1 MMKMHKNIG
10 IAPRY
15 PLLLVD
21 DEDSWLQ
28 SFRATL
34 LSQGIDNVVLLNDG
48 SKVMG
53 TLAEHQFCAV
63 VVDLMM
69 PIVSGEE
76 LIPKIVEEHPELP
89 VLVISG
95 INEIKAVVN
104 CIRKGAFDFIVKTE
118 DRNTLIAGVRH
129 AIEIFELRQ
138 ENNSLQQRFFKD
150 GPDRPELFSEIV
162 TAHKSMLSIFKY
174 IEAIA
179 ETARPVLITGETGVG
194 KELIA
199 RAVHK
204 ASGRKG
210 SFVAV
215 NIAGLDD
222 NIFSDTLFGHKKGA
236 FTGAS
241 EARIGLV
248 EKAKNGTLFLDEI
261 GDLSPVSQTKLLR
274 LLQEHEFLP
283 LGSDMTKRS
292 TARIIT
298 ATHQS
303 IMGMQKQGKF
313 RKDLFFRLRGHM
325 LNIPPLRERM
335 EDLPLLVSHFL
346 DEVQSETGSDME
358 ADVHEI
364 SSFLDSYPFPGNVR
378 ELQML
383 VHDAASICGY
393 KKLLPNHF
401 KKLLVM
407 PVESLEPGKLIIES
421 GESVTF
427 GTRLPTLPEV
437 RARLIDEALRR
448 TKGNQSSAAQL
459 IGVTRQAVSKFLKK
473 KGCVLNLGTGM

>member
-1 MMKMHKNIG
+1 MNKTTG
-10 IAPRY
+10 LTPRY

-34 LSQGIDNVVLLNDG
+34 RSQGIDNVVLLNDG
-48 SKVMG
+48 TKTME
-53 TLAEHQFCAV
+53 TLAQRQFCAV
-63 VVDLMM
+63 AVDLMM
-69 PIVSGEE
+69 PGVSGEE

-95 INEIKAVVN
+95 LNEIKAVVN

-118 DRNTLIAGVRH
+118 DRNTLIAGIRH

-150 GPDRPELFSEIV
+150 LPDRPELFTEIV
-162 TAHKSMLSIFKY
+162 TAHKDMLSIFKY

-179 ETARPVLITGETGVG
+179 ETSRPVLVTGESGVG
-194 KELIA
+194 KELVA
-199 RAVHK
+199 RAVHN

-210 SFVAV
+210 DFVAV
-215 NIAGLDD
+215 NVAGLDD
-222 NIFSDTLFGHKKGA
+222 NVFSDTLFGHKKGA
-236 FTGAS
+236 FTGAT

-261 GDLSPVSQTKLLR
+261 GDLSPASQTKLLR
-274 LLQEHEFLP
+274 LLQEHEFMP
-283 LGSDMTKRS
+283 LGSDMAKRS
-292 TARIIT
+292 SARIIT

-303 IMGMQKQGKF
+303 VIGMQEEGKF

-325 LNIPPLRERM
+325 LNIPPLRERR
-335 EDLPLLVSHFL
+335 EDLPLLISHFL
-346 DEVQSETGSDME
+346 DEVQRENSNEVE

-364 SSFLDSYPFPGNVR
+364 SAYLDNYPFPGNVR
-378 ELQML
+378 ELQHL

-393 KKLLPNHF
+393 KELTAEHF
-401 KKLLVM
+401 KKLLVGPGEPSETAV
-407 PVESLEPGKLIIES
+407 PVNDS

-427 GTRLPTLPEV
+427 GSRLPTLQEV

-459 IGVTRQAVSKFLKK
+459 IGVTRQAVSKYLKK
-473 KGCVLNLGTGM
+473 NG

>member
-1 MMKMHKNIG
+1 MSKSTG
-10 IAPRY
+10 QTPRY

-34 LSQGIDNVVLLNDG
+34 RSQGIDNVVLLSDG
-48 SKVMG
+48 TKTMQ
-53 TLAEHQFCAV
+53 TLAQRQFCAV
-63 VVDLMM
+63 AVDLMM
-69 PIVSGEE
+69 PGVSGEE
-76 LIPKIVEEHPELP
+76 LIPQIVEEHPELP

-95 INEIKAVVN
+95 LNEIKAVVN

-138 ENNSLQQRFFKD
+138 ENKSLQQRFFKD
-150 GPDRPELFSEIV
+150 SPDRPELFSEIV
-162 TAHKSMLSIFKY
+162 TAHKDMISIFKY

-179 ETARPVLITGETGVG
+179 ETSRPVLVTGESGVG
-194 KELIA
+194 KELVA
-199 RAVHK
+199 LAVHN

-210 SFVAV
+210 DFVPV
-215 NIAGLDD
+215 NVAGLDD
-222 NIFSDTLFGHKKGA
+222 NVFSDTLFGHKKGA

-261 GDLSPVSQTKLLR
+261 GDLSPASQTKLLR
-274 LLQEHEFLP
+274 LLQEHEFMP
-283 LGSDMTKRS
+283 LGSDMAKRS
-292 TARIIT
+292 SARIIT

-303 IMGMQKQGKF
+303 FKAMQEQGKF

-325 LNIPPLRERM
+325 LNIPPLRERRG
-335 EDLPLLVSHFL
+335 DLPLLISHFL
-346 DEVQSETGSDME
+346 NEVQAETSSEVE
-358 ADVHEI
+358 ADVHEL
-364 SSFLDSYPFPGNVR
+364 SAFLDSYPFPGNVR
-378 ELQML
+378 ELQHL

-393 KKLLPNHF
+393 KELKPEHF
-401 KKLLVM
+401 KKLLVV
-407 PVESLEPGKLIIES
+407 PGESLEKVAPVSDSE
-421 GESVTF
+421 ESVSF
-427 GTRLPTLPEV
+427 GIRLPTLQEV
-437 RARLIDEALRR
+437 RARLIDEALHR

-459 IGVTRQAVSKFLKK
+459 IGVTRQAVSKYLKK
-473 KGCVLNLGTGM
+473 NG

>member
-1 MMKMHKNIG
+1 MLKSTG
-10 IAPRY
+10 LTPRY

-34 LSQGIDNVVLLNDG
+34 RSQGIDNVVLLNDG
-48 SKVMG
+48 TRVMD
-53 TLAEHQFCAV
+53 TLSERQFCAV
-63 VVDLMM
+63 AVDLMM
-69 PIVSGEE
+69 PGISGEE

-138 ENNSLQQRFFKD
+138 ENTSLQQRFFKE
-150 GPDRPELFSEIV
+150 GPDRPELFAEIV
-162 TAHKSMLSIFKY
+162 TAHKDMVSIFKY

-179 ETARPVLITGETGVG
+179 ETSRPVLITGESGVG

-210 SFVAV
+210 NFVAV

-222 NIFSDTLFGHKKGA
+222 NIISDTLFGHKKGA
-236 FTGAS
+236 FTGAT

-261 GDLSPVSQTKLLR
+261 GDLSPASQTKLLR
-274 LLQEHEFLP
+274 LLQEHEFMP
-283 LGSDMTKRS
+283 LGSDMAKRS
-292 TARIIT
+292 SARIIT

-303 IMGMQKQGKF
+303 IAGMQENGKF

-325 LNIPPLRERM
+325 LNIPPLRERK
-335 EDLPLLVSHFL
+335 EDLPLLISHFL
-346 DEVQSETGSDME
+346 EEVQTETGCEID
-358 ADVHEI
+358 ANVHDI
-364 SSFLDSYPFPGNVR
+364 TSFLDNYPFPGNVR
-378 ELQML
+378 ELQHL
-383 VHDAASICGY
+383 VHDASGICGY
-393 KKLLPNHF
+393 KELMPTHF
-401 KKLLVM
+401 KKLLVV
-407 PVESLEPGKLIIES
+407 PGKSLES
-421 GESVTF
+421 GTSPSDSSESVTF
-427 GTRLPTLPEV
+427 GSRLPTLQEV
-437 RARLIDEALRR
+437 RGRLIDEALRR

-459 IGVTRQAVSKFLKK
+459 IGVTRQAVSKYLKK
-473 KGCVLNLGTGM
+473 NG

>member
-1 MMKMHKNIG
+1 MNKSTG
-10 IAPRY
+10 LTPRF

-34 LSQGIDNVVLLNDG
+34 RSQGIDNVVLLNDG
-48 SKVMG
+48 TRVME
-53 TLAEHQFCAV
+53 TLAERKFCAV
-63 VVDLMM
+63 AVDLMM
-69 PIVSGEE
+69 PHVSGED
-76 LIPKIVEEHPELP
+76 LIPQIVEEYPELP

-95 INEIKAVVN
+95 LNEIKAVVN

-138 ENNSLQQRFFKD
+138 ENKSLQKRFFKD
-150 GPDRPELFSEIV
+150 SPDRPELFAEIV
-162 TAHKSMLSIFKY
+162 TAHKDMISIFKY

-179 ETARPVLITGETGVG
+179 ETSRPVLITGESGVG

-199 RAVHK
+199 RAVHN

-210 SFVAV
+210 DFVAV

-222 NIFSDTLFGHKKGA
+222 NVFSDTLFGHKKGA
-236 FTGAS
+236 FTGAT

-261 GDLSPVSQTKLLR
+261 GDLSPASQTKLLR
-274 LLQEHEFLP
+274 LLQEHEFMP
-283 LGSDMTKRS
+283 LGSDMSKRS
-292 TARIIT
+292 SARIIT

-303 IMGMQKQGKF
+303 ITGMQEHGKF

-325 LNIPPLRERM
+325 LNIPPLKERRG
-335 EDLPLLVSHFL
+335 DLPLLISHFL
-346 DEVQSETGSDME
+346 DEVRLDSGNEVE

-364 SSFLDSYPFPGNVR
+364 SAFLESYPFPGNVR
-378 ELQML
+378 ELQHL

-393 KKLLPNHF
+393 KELKTEHF
-401 KKLLVM
+401 KKLLVV
-407 PVESLEPGKLIIES
+407 PGENVESVDVLADP

-427 GTRLPTLPEV
+427 GTRLPTLQEV

-459 IGVTRQAVSKFLKK
+459 IGVTRQAVSKYLKK
-473 KGCVLNLGTGM
+473 NG

>member
-1 MMKMHKNIG
+1 MHKVAG
-10 IAPRY
+10 LTPRY

-34 LSQGIDNVVLLNDG
+34 RSQGIDNVVLLNDG
-48 SKVMG
+48 TKVMEVLG
-53 TLAEHQFCAV
+53 RNKFCAV
-63 VVDLMM
+63 AVDLMM
-69 PIVSGEE
+69 PGISGEE
-76 LIPKIVEEHPELP
+76 LIPQIVEEHPELP

-95 INEIKAVVN
+95 LNDIKAVVN

-118 DRNTLIAGVRH
+118 ERNTLIAGVRH

-138 ENNSLQQRFFKD
+138 ENSSLQQSFFMD
-150 GPDRPELFSEIV
+150 GPDRPELFSEII
-162 TAHKSMLSIFKY
+162 TAHKDMYSIFKY

-179 ETARPVLITGETGVG
+179 ETSRPVLITGESGVG

-210 SFVAV
+210 EFVAV
-215 NIAGLDD
+215 NVAGLDD

-236 FTGAS
+236 FTGAA

-248 EKAKNGTLFLDEI
+248 EKAKKGTLFLDEI
-261 GDLSPVSQTKLLR
+261 GDLSQTSQTKLLR
-274 LLQEHEFLP
+274 LLQEHEFMP
-283 LGSDMTKRS
+283 LGSDMAKRS
-292 TARIIT
+292 SARIIT

-303 IMGMQKQGKF
+303 INGMQEHGKF

-325 LNIPPLRERM
+325 LCIPPLRERM
-335 EDLPLLVSHFL
+335 EDIPLLLSHFL
-346 DEVQSETGSDME
+346 NEVQAEVGVDVE

-364 SSFLDSYPFPGNVR
+364 ARFLANYSFPGNIR
-378 ELQML
+378 ELQHL
-383 VHDAASICGY
+383 VHDAAGICGY
-393 KKLLPNHF
+393 KGLMAKHF
-401 KKLLVM
+401 KKLLVV
-407 PVESLEPGKLIIES
+407 PLESSSSGFNTALE
-421 GESVTF
+421 ESVTF
-427 GTRLPTLPEV
+427 GTRLPTLHEL
-437 RARLIDEALRR
+437 RSKLFDEALRR

-459 IGVTRQAVSKFLKK
+459 IGVTRQAVSKYLKK
-473 KGCVLNLGTGM
+473 NEYD

>member
-1 MMKMHKNIG
+1 MNKTTG
-10 IAPRY
+10 LTPRY

-34 LSQGIDNVVLLNDG
+34 RSQGIDNVVLLNDG
-48 SKVMG
+48 TKTME
-53 TLAEHQFCAV
+53 TLAQRQFCAV
-63 VVDLMM
+63 AVDLMM
-69 PIVSGEE
+69 PGISGEE
-76 LIPKIVEEHPELP
+76 LIPGIVEEHPELP

-95 INEIKAVVN
+95 LNEIKAVVN

-118 DRNTLIAGVRH
+118 DRNTLIAGIRH

-150 GPDRPELFSEIV
+150 LPDRPELFSEIV
-162 TAHKSMLSIFKY
+162 TAHKDMISIFKY

-179 ETARPVLITGETGVG
+179 ETSRPVLVTGESGVG

-210 SFVAV
+210 DFVAV
-215 NIAGLDD
+215 NVAGLDD
-222 NIFSDTLFGHKKGA
+222 NVFSDTLFGHKKGA
-236 FTGAS
+236 FTGAT

-261 GDLSPVSQTKLLR
+261 GDLSPASQTKLLR
-274 LLQEHEFLP
+274 LLQEHEFMP
-283 LGSDMTKRS
+283 LGSDMAKRS
-292 TARIIT
+292 SARIIT

-303 IMGMQKQGKF
+303 VIGMQEEGKF

-325 LNIPPLRERM
+325 LNIPPLRERR
-335 EDLPLLVSHFL
+335 EDLPLLISHFL
-346 DEVQSETGSDME
+346 DEVQRETANEVE

-364 SSFLDSYPFPGNVR
+364 SAYLDNYPFPGNVR
-378 ELQML
+378 ELQHL
-383 VHDAASICGY
+383 IHDAASICGY
-393 KKLLPNHF
+393 KELAAEHF
-401 KKLLVM
+401 KKL
-407 PVESLEPGKLIIES
+407 PVVPGEPFERGVPVNDS

-427 GTRLPTLPEV
+427 GSRLPTLQEV

-459 IGVTRQAVSKFLKK
+459 IGVTRQAVSKYLKK
-473 KGCVLNLGTGM
+473 NG

>member
-1 MMKMHKNIG
+1 MNKSTG
-10 IAPRY
+10 LTPRY
-15 PLLLVD
+15 PLLLID

-34 LSQGIDNVVLLNDG
+34 RSQGIDNVVLLNDG
-48 SKVMG
+48 TKTME
-53 TLAEHQFCAV
+53 TLAQRQFCAV
-63 VVDLMM
+63 AVDLMM
-69 PIVSGEE
+69 PGVSGEE
-76 LIPKIVEEHPELP
+76 LIPQIVEEHPELP

-95 INEIKAVVN
+95 LNEIKAVVN

-118 DRNTLIAGVRH
+118 DRNTLIAGIRH

-150 GPDRPELFSEIV
+150 LPDRPEVFSEIV
-162 TAHKSMLSIFKY
+162 TAHKDMISIFKY

-179 ETARPVLITGETGVG
+179 ETSRPVLVTGESGVG

-199 RAVHK
+199 RAVHN

-210 SFVAV
+210 DFVAV
-215 NIAGLDD
+215 NVAGLDD
-222 NIFSDTLFGHKKGA
+222 NVFSDTLFGHKKGA
-236 FTGAS
+236 FTGAT

-261 GDLSPVSQTKLLR
+261 GDLSPASQTKLLR
-274 LLQEHEFLP
+274 LLQEHEFMP
-283 LGSDMTKRS
+283 LGSDMAKRS
-292 TARIIT
+292 SARIIT

-303 IMGMQKQGKF
+303 VIAMQEQGKF

-325 LNIPPLRERM
+325 LNIPPLRERRG
-335 EDLPLLVSHFL
+335 DLPLLISHFL
-346 DEVQSETGSDME
+346 NDVQAETSSEVE
-358 ADVHEI
+358 ADVHEL
-364 SSFLDSYPFPGNVR
+364 SAFLDNYPFPGNVR
-378 ELQML
+378 ELQHL

-393 KKLLPNHF
+393 KEVKPEHF
-401 KKLLVM
+401 KKLLVVPGESFETVA
-407 PVESLEPGKLIIES
+407 PVSDSE
-421 GESVTF
+421 ESVTF
-427 GTRLPTLPEV
+427 GIRLPTLQEV

-459 IGVTRQAVSKFLKK
+459 IGVTRQAVSKYLKK
-473 KGCVLNLGTGM
+473 NG

>member
-1 MMKMHKNIG
+1 MMSKSTG
-10 IAPRY
+10 QTPRY

-34 LSQGIDNVVLLNDG
+34 RSQGIDNVVLLSDG
-48 SKVMG
+48 TKTME
-53 TLAEHQFCAV
+53 TLAQRQFCAV
-63 VVDLMM
+63 AVDLMM
-69 PIVSGEE
+69 PGVSGEE
-76 LIPKIVEEHPELP
+76 LIPQIVEEHPELP

-95 INEIKAVVN
+95 LNEIKAVVN

-138 ENNSLQQRFFKD
+138 ENKSLQQRFFKD
-150 GPDRPELFSEIV
+150 SPDRPELFSEIV
-162 TAHKSMLSIFKY
+162 TAHKDMISIFKY

-179 ETARPVLITGETGVG
+179 ETSRPVLVTGESGVG
-194 KELIA
+194 KELVA
-199 RAVHK
+199 RAVHN

-210 SFVAV
+210 DFVPV
-215 NIAGLDD
+215 NVAGLDD
-222 NIFSDTLFGHKKGA
+222 NVFSDTLFGHKKGA

-241 EARIGLV
+241 EARVGLV

-261 GDLSPVSQTKLLR
+261 GDLSPASQTKLLR
-274 LLQEHEFLP
+274 LLQEHEFMP
-283 LGSDMTKRS
+283 LGSDMAKRS
-292 TARIIT
+292 SARIIT

-303 IMGMQKQGKF
+303 FKAMQEQGKF

-325 LNIPPLRERM
+325 LNIPPLRERRG
-335 EDLPLLVSHFL
+335 DLPLLISHFL
-346 DEVQSETGSDME
+346 NEVQAETSSEVE
-358 ADVHEI
+358 ADVHEL
-364 SSFLDSYPFPGNVR
+364 SAFLDSYPFPGNVR
-378 ELQML
+378 ELQHL

-393 KKLLPNHF
+393 KELKAEHF
-401 KKLLVM
+401 KKLLVV
-407 PVESLEPGKLIIES
+407 PGESFEAVAPASDS

-427 GTRLPTLPEV
+427 GIRLPTLQEV

-459 IGVTRQAVSKFLKK
+459 IGVTRQAVSKYLKK
-473 KGCVLNLGTGM
+473 NG

>member
-1 MMKMHKNIG
+1 MNKTTG
-10 IAPRY
+10 LTPRY

-34 LSQGIDNVVLLNDG
+34 RSQGIDNVVLLNDG
-48 SKVMG
+48 TKTME
-53 TLAEHQFCAV
+53 TLAQRQFCAV
-63 VVDLMM
+63 AVDLMM
-69 PIVSGEE
+69 PGVSGEE

-95 INEIKAVVN
+95 LNEIKAVVN

-118 DRNTLIAGVRH
+118 DRNTLIAGIRH

-150 GPDRPELFSEIV
+150 LPDRPELFTEIV
-162 TAHKSMLSIFKY
+162 TAHKDMFSIFKY

-179 ETARPVLITGETGVG
+179 ETSRPVLVTGESGVG
-194 KELIA
+194 KELVA
-199 RAVHK
+199 RAVHN

-210 SFVAV
+210 DFVAV
-215 NIAGLDD
+215 NVAGLDD
-222 NIFSDTLFGHKKGA
+222 NVFSDTLFGHKKGA
-236 FTGAS
+236 FTGAT

-261 GDLSPVSQTKLLR
+261 GDLSPASQTKLLR
-274 LLQEHEFLP
+274 LLQEHEFMP
-283 LGSDMTKRS
+283 LGSDMAKRS
-292 TARIIT
+292 SARIIT

-303 IMGMQKQGKF
+303 VIGMQEEGKF

-325 LNIPPLRERM
+325 LNIPPLRERR
-335 EDLPLLVSHFL
+335 EDLPLLISHFL
-346 DEVQSETGSDME
+346 DEVQRENSNEVE

-364 SSFLDSYPFPGNVR
+364 SAYLDNYPFPGNVR
-378 ELQML
+378 ELQHL

-393 KKLLPNHF
+393 KELTAEHF
-401 KKLLVM
+401 KKLLVG
-407 PVESLEPGKLIIES
+407 PG
-421 GESVTF
+421 
-427 GTRLPTLPEV
+427 
-437 RARLIDEALRR
+437 
-448 TKGNQSSAAQL
+448 
-459 IGVTRQAVSKFLKK
+459 
-473 KGCVLNLGTGM
+473 

>member
-1 MMKMHKNIG
+1 MNKNTG
-10 IAPRY
+10 LTPRY

-34 LSQGIDNVVLLNDG
+34 RSQGIDNVVLLNDG
-48 SKVMG
+48 TKTME
-53 TLAEHQFCAV
+53 TLAQRQFCAV
-63 VVDLMM
+63 AVDLMM
-69 PIVSGEE
+69 PGVSGEE

-95 INEIKAVVN
+95 LNEIKAVVN

-118 DRNTLIAGVRH
+118 DRNTLIAGIRH

-150 GPDRPELFSEIV
+150 SPDRPELFSEII
-162 TAHKSMLSIFKY
+162 TAHKDLISIFKY

-179 ETARPVLITGETGVG
+179 ETSRPVLVTGESGVG

-199 RAVHK
+199 RAVHN

-210 SFVAV
+210 DFVAV
-215 NIAGLDD
+215 NVAGLDD
-222 NIFSDTLFGHKKGA
+222 NVFSDTLFGHKKGA
-236 FTGAS
+236 FTGAT

-261 GDLSPVSQTKLLR
+261 GDLSPASQTKLLR
-274 LLQEHEFLP
+274 LLQEHEFMP
-283 LGSDMTKRS
+283 LGSDMAKRS
-292 TARIIT
+292 SARIIT

-303 IMGMQKQGKF
+303 VIGMQEEGKF

-325 LNIPPLRERM
+325 LNIPPLRERR
-335 EDLPLLVSHFL
+335 EDLPLLISHFL
-346 DEVQSETGSDME
+346 NEVQRETSSEVD

-364 SSFLDSYPFPGNVR
+364 SAFLDNYPFSGNVR
-378 ELQML
+378 ELQHL

-393 KKLLPNHF
+393 KELKAEHF
-401 KKLLVM
+401 KKLLVVPGESFETTA
-407 PVESLEPGKLIIES
+407 PVSDS

-427 GTRLPTLPEV
+427 GSRLPTLQEV

-459 IGVTRQAVSKFLKK
+459 IGVTRQAVSKYLKK
-473 KGCVLNLGTGM
+473 NG